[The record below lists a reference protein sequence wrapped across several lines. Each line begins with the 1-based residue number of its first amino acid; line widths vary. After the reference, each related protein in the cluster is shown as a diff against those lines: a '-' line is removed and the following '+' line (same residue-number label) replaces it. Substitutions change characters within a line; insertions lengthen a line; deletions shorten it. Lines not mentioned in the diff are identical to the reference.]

1 MVHVHV
7 KLGMGGRD
15 GKGLMGREVKEG
27 ERGYR
32 EGTRELVIKL
42 GKRGRQERKRR
53 GEGKEKELKGG
64 DKGVRKGE
72 GRWGGDKKQLGEL

>member
-32 EGTRELVIKL
+32 EGTRELVSW
-42 GKRGRQERKRR
+42 GREGDRKGREEKGRKRN
-53 GEGKEKELKGG
+53 
-64 DKGVRKGE
+64 
-72 GRWGGDKKQLGEL
+72 